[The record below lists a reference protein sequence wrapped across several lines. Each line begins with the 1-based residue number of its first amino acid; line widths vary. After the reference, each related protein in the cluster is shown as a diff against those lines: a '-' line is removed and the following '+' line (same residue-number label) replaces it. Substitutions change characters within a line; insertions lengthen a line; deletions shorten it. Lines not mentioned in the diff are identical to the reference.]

1 MAVYKR
7 GYQRYEGGR
16 TSHWN
21 RILVMPRFSWQRL
34 MGMKVT
40 IVVLAISMVWP
51 LMCAAFI
58 YVANH
63 AELWQGMGGGGLANF
78 LSIDGRF
85 FEVFMNAQAAFAM
98 ILAAIVGPGL
108 IAPDLANNALPL
120 YFSRPLTRQD
130 YILSR
135 LIVLLG
141 MLSLVTLVPG
151 LLLFVMQVGLA
162 GWEWLC
168 DHWIY
173 AWGVFGGFAL
183 WVVLV
188 SLVAMACSAY
198 VKWRVI
204 AGALV
209 LGFFTVLSG
218 AASMINAVFRVDWGR
233 AINPAMAMNQIWRS
247 MLAMEPLEGPSAM
260 ECAIVMFAMGMAM
273 LLALSRKLRPVE
285 VVK

>member
-1 MAVYKR
+1 M
-7 GYQRYEGGR
+7 
-16 TSHWN
+16 
-21 RILVMPRFSWQRL
+21 VMPRFSWQRL
-34 MGMKVT
+34 IGQKVT
-40 IVVLAISMVWP
+40 IVALAVSMVWP

-63 AELWQGMGGGGLANF
+63 AELWQGLGGGGMSKF
-78 LSIDGRF
+78 LEIDGRF
-85 FEVFMNAQAAFAM
+85 FEVFMNAQAVFAT
-98 ILAAIVGPGL
+98 ILAAIAGPGL
-108 IAPDLANNALPL
+108 IAPDLTNNALPL
-120 YFSRPLTRQD
+120 YFSRPLTRGD

-162 GWEWLC
+162 GWGWLSG
-168 DHWIY
+168 HWVY
-173 AWGVFGGFAL
+173 AWGVFGGFTL
-183 WVVLV
+183 WIGLV

-209 LGFFTVLSG
+209 LGVFSVLAG
-218 AASMINAVFRVDWGR
+218 AASMINLVFRVDWGR
-233 AINPAMAMNQIWRS
+233 AINPAMAMNQIWRT
-247 MLAMEPLEGPSAM
+247 MMAMEPLNGPSAL
-260 ECAIVMFAMGMAM
+260 ECAIAMGLMGAV
-273 LLALSRKLRPVE
+273 LLAALSRKLRPVE

>member
-7 GYQRYEGGR
+7 GYQRYQGAR
-16 TSHWN
+16 TSHLQ
-21 RILVMPRFSWQRL
+21 RIMVMPRFSWQRL
-34 MGMKVT
+34 VGQKIT

-51 LMCAAFI
+51 LMCASFI

-63 AELWQGMGGGGLANF
+63 SELWQGFGGEMVNF
-78 LSIDGRF
+78 LNINGRF
-85 FEVFMNAQAAFAM
+85 FEVFMNAQAVFAM
-98 ILAAIVGPGL
+98 ILAAVAGPGL

-120 YFSRPLTRQD
+120 YFSRPLTRRD

-141 MLSLVTLVPG
+141 MLSLVTLAPA
-151 LLLFVMQVGLA
+151 LLLFVLQVGLA
-162 GWEWLC
+162 GWGWLA

-173 AWGVFGGFAL
+173 AWGVFGGFVL
-183 WVVLV
+183 WIGVV

-209 LGFFTVLSG
+209 LGFFTVLGG
-218 AASMINAVFRVDWGR
+218 AAAMINAVFRVDWGR

-247 MLAMEPLEGPSAM
+247 MLDMEPLDGPSAI
-260 ECAIVMFAMGMAM
+260 ECAVVMSLMGAA
-273 LLALSRKLRPVE
+273 LLAALSRKLKPVE

>member
-7 GYQRYEGGR
+7 GYQRYQGPR
-16 TSHWN
+16 TSHLS
-21 RILVMPRFSWQRL
+21 RIMVMPRFSWQRL
-34 MGMKVT
+34 MGMKIT
-40 IVVLAISMVWP
+40 IVVLAVSMVWP

-63 AELWQGMGGGGLANF
+63 AELWQGMGGDMVRF
-78 LSIDGRF
+78 LNINGRF
-85 FEVFMNAQAAFAM
+85 FEVFMNTQAVFAM
-98 ILAAIVGPGL
+98 ILAAVAGPGL

-120 YFSRPLTRQD
+120 YFSRPLTRGD
-130 YILSR
+130 YIISR
-135 LIVLLG
+135 LLVLLG
-141 MLSLVTLVPG
+141 MLSLVTMIPA

-162 GWEWLC
+162 GWGWLA

-183 WVVLV
+183 WIAIV

-209 LGFFTVLSG
+209 LAFFTILAG
-218 AASMINAVFRVDWGR
+218 AASIMNAVFRVDWGR
-233 AINPAMAMNQIWRS
+233 AVNPALAMNQIWRS
-247 MLAMEPLEGPSAM
+247 MLDMEPLEGPGAWA
-260 ECAIVMFAMGMAM
+260 CATVLVLMGLT
-273 LLALSRKLRPVE
+273 LLAALTRKLRPVE

>member
-7 GYQRYEGGR
+7 GYQRYQGER
-16 TSHWN
+16 TSHST
-21 RILVMPRFSWQRL
+21 RIMVMPRFSWQRL
-34 MGMKVT
+34 IGQKIT

-51 LMCAAFI
+51 LMCATFI

-63 AELWQGMGGGGLANF
+63 AELWQGLGGGMVKF
-78 LSIDGRF
+78 LNINGRF
-85 FEVFMNAQAAFAM
+85 FEVFMNAQAVFAT
-98 ILAAIVGPGL
+98 ILAAVAGPGL

-120 YFSRPLTRQD
+120 YFSRPLTRKD

-135 LIVLLG
+135 IIVLLG
-141 MLSLVTLVPG
+141 MLSLVTLAPA

-162 GWEWLC
+162 GWGWMA

-183 WVVLV
+183 WIAIV

-209 LGFFTVLSG
+209 LGFFTVLAG

-233 AINPAMAMNQIWRS
+233 AMNPAMAMNQIWRS
-247 MLAMEPLEGPSAM
+247 MLAMEPLAGPSAI
-260 ECAIVMFAMGMAM
+260 ECGVVMCLMGAA
-273 LLALSRKLRPVE
+273 LLAALSRKLKPVE